1 MRKQWISFWTN
12 PSWHMAMRSLSWWS
26 LLSLPKCYL
35 PAPWESM
42 GQEPFHQLTAPGASI
57 TVRTHDPETSPLT
70 SYQKIKILA
79 ECRLHCEDYLRYV
92 QSTFCLLWSQYRKL
106 DFSSTW
112 GVVLQAFP
120 HVLARG
126 GSPAAVWHRRRVT
139 PLGVTHKRWKRHLLL
154 WGSVK
159 RFDTTIPL
167 IPLTMIMA
175 PYSSMSCKLILKF
188 YAVTAVVLVQKK
200 DESWFRGPLD
210 GVRAALSTW
219 VWCALCLLQRHPQNT
234 SKPPRINAAKT
245 DPDVQAGA
253 YMAYMCMQLSLLVLC
268 VCARM
273 CAWHVLYSM

>member
-1 MRKQWISFWTN
+1 M
-12 PSWHMAMRSLSWWS
+12 
-26 LLSLPKCYL
+26 
-35 PAPWESM
+35 
-42 GQEPFHQLTAPGASI
+42 
-57 TVRTHDPETSPLT
+57 
-70 SYQKIKILA
+70 
-79 ECRLHCEDYLRYV
+79 

-126 GSPAAVWHRRRVT
+126 GSPAAVWHPKRVT
-139 PLGVTHKRWKRHLLL
+139 PLGVTHRRWKRHLLL

-175 PYSSMSCKLILKF
+175 PYGSYLKILCCYSGCPVRSK
-188 YAVTAVVLVQKK
+188 KK

-253 YMAYMCMQLSLLVLC
+253 YMSYMCMQLSLLVLC

-273 CAWHVLYSM
+273 CAWHVLACSVLSTNRLINWNKCGLGKWRGFLSKPGYCT

>member
-126 GSPAAVWHRRRVT
+126 GVTGRCLTSEKSHTPWCDSQAMKASPLAMRLRETLWHYNST
-139 PLGVTHKRWKRHLLL
+139 DSLNDDH
-154 WGSVK
+154 GSV
-159 RFDTTIPL
+159 
-167 IPLTMIMA
+167 
-175 PYSSMSCKLILKF
+175 
-188 YAVTAVVLVQKK
+188 
-200 DESWFRGPLD
+200 
-210 GVRAALSTW
+210 
-219 VWCALCLLQRHPQNT
+219 
-234 SKPPRINAAKT
+234 
-245 DPDVQAGA
+245 
-253 YMAYMCMQLSLLVLC
+253 
-268 VCARM
+268 
-273 CAWHVLYSM
+273 